1 MRLKVR
7 PEDVNALEMSDWL
20 ARLRDEVSAETG
32 SDETELET
40 VAPPQ
45 QVTRPPVST
54 TTIAPATPGS
64 GPSSGATTA
73 AGREQTVRAVIG
85 DELHVPIAWC
95 EMGSCISHYTDP
107 AALGEADIRT
117 RALRA
122 GWRLDR
128 FGRLACV
135 DCLQSSPWF
144 RAAYPVVLWDREL
157 AATAIAMMAACHHED
172 GAATAIAMM
181 VARHHEDGADCS
193 IPEATSVNPAV
204 ESVTSAQAGQWI
216 GGRHRKQPT

>member
-40 VAPPQ
+40 VALPQ

-54 TTIAPATPGS
+54 PTGVPATPGS
-64 GPSSGATTA
+64 RPSHGATTA

-107 AALGEADIRT
+107 AALGEAGG
-117 RALRA
+117 LGLPA
-122 GWRLDR
+122 GLVQIHHVTCLVVGELDVPGQV
-128 FGRLACV
+128 GR
-135 DCLQSSPWF
+135 
-144 RAAYPVVLWDREL
+144 DR
-157 AATAIAMMAACHHED
+157 
-172 GAATAIAMM
+172 
-181 VARHHEDGADCS
+181 
-193 IPEATSVNPAV
+193 
-204 ESVTSAQAGQWI
+204 
-216 GGRHRKQPT
+216 

>member
-20 ARLRDEVSAETG
+20 ARLRDEVSGDMSGETG
-32 SDETELET
+32 GDEIELET

-54 TTIAPATPGS
+54 TTEAPATPES
-64 GPSSGATTA
+64 RPSYGTTA
-73 AGREQTVRAVIG
+73 AGQEQTVRAVIG

-128 FGRLACV
+128 FGRLACG
-135 DCLQSSPWF
+135 DCVQGNSWF
-144 RAAYPVVLWDREL
+144 RTAYPVVLWDREL
-157 AATAIAMMAACHHED
+157 AATAVSVMAARLRD
-172 GAATAIAMM
+172 
-181 VARHHEDGADCS
+181 DGADCS
-193 IPEATSVNPAV
+193 TAAAPSVDPAV
-204 ESVTSAQAGQWI
+204 ESVTSTHAGQWLH
-216 GGRHRKQPT
+216 GRHRKQPA